1 MLSAVLDENVRNP
14 AAGNYRPMWAA
25 AAWPRA
31 ACAWFLS
38 WNKESFSQSSLPY
51 AASLKV
57 CTAFVSLSMTRGKA
71 GDGGRKERAKQWYCA
86 GPWRTRACVSS
97 ESSPYCAS
105 PASSFSSDCCTWDL
119 FLQPPRYALA
129 PHFFG
134 WNIILLLHASI
145 LWTSPGLLFFFGF
158 SLQHFPFW
166 NDLNLI
172 HVPFA
177 LCSTFSTLI
186 KII

>member
-1 MLSAVLDENVRNP
+1 
-14 AAGNYRPMWAA
+14 MWAA

-145 LWTSPGLLFFFGF
+145 LWTSPGLLSFFDF